1 MLKGSNASEH
11 EEKYWH
17 SVLPNSPLPK
27 ALQDIFHQS
36 NWFKI
41 EDFSENTKDATIICN
56 TPRHSHQMNLPA
68 DATVIY
74 GKPRN
79 SQKRNREY
87 DGSAPTTDLW
97 KVSKDA
103 TVIYGKPKDLKN
115 LQNEEKEIL
124 ATDFSEITNDATKYY
139 GKPKEYSDLWRNLK
153 DATVIYGKPKE
164 LENLQND
171 NKEIIA
177 TDFSEITNDAT
188 KYYGKPKEYSD
199 LWRNLKDAT
208 VIYGKPKELENLQND
223 KKENIGKDFSEITN
237 DATKYYG
244 KPKEYS
250 DLWKNL
256 KDATVIYEK
265 PKELE
270 NLQNDKKENVAKDF
284 PEITNDATKHYGK
297 PKESQV
303 VMHQQSYV
311 AAAEENMTLLF
322 TNAGNKVGFLPRE
335 LAESTPFSTDKL
347 PEILARFAI
356 DPKSADAEVV
366 KDTISDCE
374 NPPRVKEVK
383 YCATS
388 LESLV
393 DQTVARLGTNN
404 IRVIS
409 TPEGKKQEYTVLAG
423 VRRTGDDRLI
433 VCHKERYPYAV
444 YYCHEIGGTEVYTVP
459 LIGADG
465 TKLKAVT
472 ICHKDTS
479 GWSPDYMGFIIK
491 T

>member
-1 MLKGSNASEH
+1 LLLTASNASAETA
-11 EEKYWH
+11 EKYWH
-17 SVLPNSPLPK
+17 SVLPNTPLPK
-27 ALQDIFHQS
+27 ALEDIFQP
-36 NWFKI
+36 
-41 EDFSENTKDATIICN
+41 TKEFAEEE
-56 TPRHSHQMNLPA
+56 
-68 DATVIY
+68 
-74 GKPRN
+74 PRN
-79 SQKRNREY
+79 DE
-87 DGSAPTTDLW
+87 
-97 KVSKDA
+97 
-103 TVIYGKPKDLKN
+103 
-115 LQNEEKEIL
+115 
-124 ATDFSEITNDATKYY
+124 
-139 GKPKEYSDLWRNLK
+139 
-153 DATVIYGKPKE
+153 
-164 LENLQND
+164 
-171 NKEIIA
+171 KEIIA
-177 TDFSEITNDAT
+177 
-188 KYYGKPKEYSD
+188 
-199 LWRNLKDAT
+199 
-208 VIYGKPKELENLQND
+208 
-223 KKENIGKDFSEITN
+223 KDFSEIPN
-237 DATKYYG
+237 DITKLYG

-250 DLWKNL
+250 DLWKIL
-256 KDATVIYEK
+256 KDAAVIYGK

-270 NLQNDKKENVAKDF
+270 NPQNDKKENVAKDF
-284 PEITNDATKHYGK
+284 PVITNDATKHYGK

-311 AAAEENMTLLF
+311 AAAEENVKNAYQGRTIFYLYNDLHPGIKMTLLF

-423 VRRTGDDRLI
+423 VRRIGDDRLI

-479 GWSPDYMGFIIK
+479 GWSPDYMGFQLLKIK
-491 T
+491 PGTPVCHFLPSDALVWFQTKDLGNHLMAHLH